1 MNNSWAKLQ
10 IDRCIDAFNDEI
22 IEEKIITDNKTI
34 DEIVEEIARK
44 NGLTL
49 TYDRR
54 TSVEKWIDRVII
66 LLKHIRR

>member
-34 DEIVEEIARK
+34 DEIVEEIAR
-44 NGLTL
+44 N
-49 TYDRR
+49 
-54 TSVEKWIDRVII
+54 
-66 LLKHIRR
+66 